1 MKNFIKK
8 LVAFITVSV
17 LILTSVGISAFAQD
31 LPLIDV
37 SVKNTSDGKYCVII
51 SINNSSN
58 LQNADIS
65 VRFPE
70 NVTVNTVSLKD
81 TSADKY
87 ANGNSSLFLCDYSA
101 FEHEIKYSA
110 CFAESLTGD
119 ENFSLCKIELTA
131 ESITDNTVFTVKY
144 TLQTAELTNDSLA
157 VFSFSDGKLKY
168 DESHEYFLVGD
179 VNGDGSVSASDARI
193 TLRYSVGLEK
203 VSPDRLPY
211 MNCDGNDSITA
222 ADARMVLRT
231 SVGLEDTKIRCYN
244 IVLSEGDT
252 CENAK
257 SYKYTC
263 SLTGTVFTLSSSD
276 TGHIYSRADCYEAE
290 KCVICGKTVSKSKGH
305 NFKDGFCVNCYA
317 SESEITKVKEDL
329 IPVFEEITDFDTL
342 ACEAAENGDFSEYL
356 TNTEYATQRIKIA
369 LDKCR
374 DINGLKHIA
383 ENLQTAYSLRYEA
396 FLKCTDSKG
405 CILAN
410 RRTFNTVSAAVYES
424 NKYIDSAYYS
434 LN

>member
-1 MKNFIKK
+1 MKNCIKK
-8 LVAFITVSV
+8 IVAFITVSV
-17 LILTSVGISAFAQD
+17 LILISVGISTFAKD

-37 SVKNTSDGKYCVII
+37 SVNKTGDGKYCVII
-51 SINNSSN
+51 STTNSSN
-58 LQNADIS
+58 LQNIGIS

-70 NVTVNTVSLKD
+70 NITVDTITLKD
-81 TSADKY
+81 TSAGKY
-87 ANGNSSLFLCDYSA
+87 ANGNSSAFLCDYSA

-119 ENFSLCKIELTA
+119 ENFSLCKTELTA
-131 ESITDNTVFTVKY
+131 ENITENTVFTVKY
-144 TLQTAELTNDSLA
+144 TLQTSELTNDSLA

-168 DESHEYFLVGD
+168 DEAHEYFLLGD
-179 VNGDGSVSASDARI
+179 VNGDGSVSASDAR
-193 TLRYSVGLEK
+193 TALRYSVGLEK
-203 VSPDRLPY
+203 VTPDRLPY

-222 ADARMVLRT
+222 ADARIILRT

-244 IVLSEGDT
+244 IGLAEGDT
-252 CENAK
+252 CEKAK

-263 SLTGTVFTLSSSD
+263 SLTGTVFTLQSSE
-276 TGHIYSRADCYEAE
+276 TGHIYSHSDCYEAE
-290 KCVICGKTVSKSKGH
+290 KCVICGKTLSNSKGH
-305 NFKDGFCVNCYA
+305 NFKDGFCINCYA
-317 SESEITKVKEDL
+317 SESEIAKVKKEL
-329 IPVFEEITDFDTL
+329 IPIFEEITDFDTL
-342 ACEAAENGDFSEYL
+342 AADAAEDGDFPEYL

-369 LDKCR
+369 LNKCR
-374 DINGLKHIA
+374 DVNGLKLIT

-410 RRTFNTVSAAVYES
+410 RRTYNTVSAAVYES

-434 LN
+434 LG